1 MKRVLVLGCAG
12 SGKSTFAKNL
22 GQVLNLPVFHLD
34 QYFWQPGWVES
45 DRPKFN
51 ATVADI
57 ARQESWII
65 DGNYKGSLPTR
76 LAYAD
81 KVILLQ
87 IPRFRCLL
95 NVLSRT
101 FRYRGRTREDMTMD
115 CPERIEWE
123 FLKFIW
129 TYNSQYRPALEE
141 ILNEHE
147 VETIRL
153 DSHSQANTYL
163 ASL

>member
-22 GQVLNLPVFHLD
+22 GKALNLPVFHLD

-45 DRPKFN
+45 DKVKFN
-51 ATVADI
+51 ASVVDL
-57 ARQESWII
+57 ARQESWIM
-65 DGNYKGSLPTR
+65 DGNYKDSLSTR

-81 KVILLQ
+81 KVVLLQ
-87 IPRFRCLL
+87 IPRIRCLL

-101 FRYRGRTREDMTMD
+101 FKYLGRTREDMTVD

-129 TYNSQYRPALEE
+129 AYNSQYLPALEE
-141 ILNEHE
+141 ILHEHE
-147 VETIRL
+147 VEIIRL
-153 DSHSQANTYL
+153 NDHSQVNSYL